1 MINLATV
8 LQDLAEPAAARPLLE
23 RALRIDEAAHGPDH
37 PTVARDLSNLAIVLG
52 DLAEPAA
59 ARPLLEQAL
68 RINEAAHGPDH
79 PSSLAVRAL
88 LHERSPETVVT
99 GTDQ

>member
-1 MINLATV
+1 MNLLRAALPANIV
-8 LQDLAEPAAARPLLE
+8 REPQAWPRWQ
-23 RALRIDEAAHGPDH
+23 RALPHVLVACIPDPSPAEANATSWLLDR
-37 PTVARDLSNLAIVLG
+37 ASSYLQSR
-52 DLAEPAA
+52 AEPAA

-88 LHERSPETVVT
+88 LPER
-99 GTDQ
+99 